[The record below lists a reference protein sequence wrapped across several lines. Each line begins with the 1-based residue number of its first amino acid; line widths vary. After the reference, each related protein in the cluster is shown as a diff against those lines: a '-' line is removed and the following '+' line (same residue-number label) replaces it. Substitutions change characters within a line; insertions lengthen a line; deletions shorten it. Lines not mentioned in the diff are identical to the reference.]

1 MFKFNIKYLKK
12 GFLAII
18 VILSLVGLFSLLSYL
33 AIAFGWTNE
42 KGEIDINN
50 RKFEIISQN
59 YQLTDKDT
67 NEIDQTE
74 IQELGTAIYK
84 LAILNSYFPKN
95 ARQILEA
102 YKNTQ
107 DLNLLNRMIAA
118 VVLKVKDSIDLEK
131 EFDKNLQSFQNN
143 FYSFG
148 KKDDAFE
155 WSELPE
161 WKALKV
167 ALLKD
172 KPLIDSVA
180 NLLGM
185 ESRLIVTVLISE
197 QIRLFSTHREN
208 FKKVISPLVM
218 LVVGSKIS
226 FGVTG
231 IKENTAIEVERN
243 LKNPKSPFY
252 LGKKYE
258 NLLKF
263 RTGNPEEERMNR
275 LINYRNH
282 YYSYLYA
289 GLILK
294 QIREQWKKAGYDISD
309 RPEILATLYNVG
321 FRYSNPKPYPIVGGS
336 RLEINGRTYTFGGI
350 AFEFYYSGE
359 LQDEFPFQ
367 KIKWRDDYTDDLTTS
382 NSQGVNK

>member
-1 MFKFNIKYLKK
+1 MFKDNIKYLKK
-12 GFLAII
+12 GFFVII
-18 VILSLVGLFSLLSYL
+18 VILSAVGLFSLFSYL

-50 RKFEIISQN
+50 RKFEIISKN
-59 YQLTDKDT
+59 YQLSEEGTTDSYQA
-67 NEIDQTE
+67 EF
-74 IQELGTAIYK
+74 QELSIAIYK
-84 LAILNSYFPKN
+84 LAILNSYFPQN
-95 ARQILEA
+95 AQQILEA

-148 KKDDAFE
+148 KKKNAFE

-161 WKALKV
+161 WKALKI
-167 ALLKD
+167 ALIKD
-172 KPLIDSVA
+172 KNIIDSVA
-180 NLLGM
+180 NMLGM

-197 QIRLFSTHREN
+197 QIRLFSSHREN

-231 IKENTAIEVERN
+231 IKENTAIEVEKH
-243 LKNPKSPFY
+243 LKNPKSPYY
-252 LGKKYE
+252 LGKEYE
-258 NLLKF
+258 NLLDFK
-263 RTGNPEEERMNR
+263 TANPEEERMNR
-275 LINYRNH
+275 LVNYRNH

-294 QIREQWKKAGYDISD
+294 QVREQWKNAGYDISD
-309 RPEILATLYNVG
+309 RPEILATLFNVG

-336 RLEINGRTYTFGGI
+336 RLEINEKTYTFGGI

-359 LQDEFPFQ
+359 LQEEFPF
-367 KIKWRDDYTDDLTTS
+367 KTEKWYDPYAKDLS
-382 NSQGVNK
+382 DKFN